1 MVGSCETG
9 PHLHDENLDMNALGF
24 KIRLKAAGREF
35 LRPGPVMSAADRE
48 GKKKLFQVGSLA
60 MTIAR
65 RSLKNKRDA
74 TEAQFPEQLRA
85 LIAENKTVPAAQGR
99 DSSGRFVAGAQATR
113 TASLREII
121 KPWPQTSAMPGQTP
135 HVTVVRTKTGR
146 AFKPFKNMIVYQVE
160 MDRRSVII
168 GPEVNNGRD
177 VPGILE
183 SGGTSTQVNRLWTAL
198 KIDGITQYRLV
209 KHGKIAT
216 RRQAFP
222 YIAPAFDK
230 TMDKLVPKIFKDIF

>member
-1 MVGSCETG
+1 MT
-9 PHLHDENLDMNALGF
+9 ALGF

-65 RSLKNKRDA
+65 RSLKPKRDA
-74 TEAQFPEQLRA
+74 TEAQFPDELKA
-85 LIAENKTVPAAQGR
+85 LIAGNATLPAGQGR
-99 DSSGRFVAGAQATR
+99 NALGQFTAGAKAAR
-113 TASLREII
+113 TSSLREII
-121 KPWPQTSAMPGQTP
+121 KPWPTTSARPGQP
-135 HVTVVRTKTGR
+135 PLVTVIITKAGR
-146 AFKPFKNMIVYQVE
+146 SFKPFKNLIVYQVE
-160 MDRRSVII
+160 MNRRSVVI
-168 GPEVNNGRD
+168 GPEVNDGRD

-183 SGGTSTQVNRLWTAL
+183 SGGAATQTRRVWTAL
-198 KIDGITQYRLV
+198 MIDGKVQYRLV
-209 KHGKIAT
+209 KHGKVAT
-216 RRQAFP
+216 RRRAFP